1 MKKNEIFLTAM
12 VALALS
18 LGMVLSGCASLL
30 DLFKGK
36 AADIDISSDLGGF
49 GLRNARR
56 ISDDGVQKGW
66 LAVSQDGQKLL
77 YCEQPVNFD
86 PAANVK
92 SRSSKIIY
100 LRNSSVFARSPI
112 NDDKDS
118 YMYGP
123 SFYENGTNFVYIQDT
138 EDRTNSQ
145 LIKSSVN
152 SSSKTLV
159 TRQPV
164 GYWDNNPSVRNGV
177 IAFDTGVQGR
187 RQIVTVRDNGQ
198 DLTQLGP
205 GVQPSWHPAENRLV
219 FTSEDHSGIWE
230 METETS
236 QITQLYAISSKEK
249 SDGVSCGRP
258 SYSGDGRYIIF
269 VKREKVKNQ
278 LFNHLYRIDAD
289 GSNLTMLTGGE
300 INVDAP
306 AYGAENEVFFIAES
320 RNTFNIYS
328 ALVNVE

>member
-12 VALALS
+12 AVLALS

-30 DLFKGK
+30 GLFKGK

-77 YCEQPVNFD
+77 YCEQPINFD
-86 PAANVK
+86 PAANANK
-92 SRSSKIIY
+92 QSSKIIY
-100 LRNSSVFARSPI
+100 LRNSSAFTRSPI

-118 YMYGP
+118 FMYGP
-123 SFYENGTNFVYIQDT
+123 AFYENGTNFVYVQATD
-138 EDRTNSQ
+138 DRTNSQ

-177 IAFDTGVQGR
+177 IAFDTGVQGK

-198 DLTQLGP
+198 ELTQLGP
-205 GVQPSWHPAENRLV
+205 GIQPSWHPSENRLV
-219 FTSEDHSGIWE
+219 FIQDGGIWE

-236 QITQLYAISSKEK
+236 QITQIYAISTREK
-249 SDGVSCGRP
+249 SDGVFCGSP
-258 SYSGDGRYIIF
+258 SYSRDGRYIIF
-269 VKREKVKNQ
+269 VKREKVKNK
-278 LFNHLYRIDAD
+278 LFNHLYRLDAD
-289 GSNLTMLTGGE
+289 GSNLTALTGGD
-300 INVDAP
+300 INVYAP

-320 RNTFNIYS
+320 RNTYNIYS
-328 ALVNVE
+328 ALINVE